1 MAKTNPIGVRFNEE
15 LLEFLKES
23 EFEVTAQKALS
34 MYEESFMR
42 EFSISKATPQIF
54 IYKLINPIN
63 QKVFY
68 IGRTIFMLHQ
78 RLGLHIGQRNSK
90 SPGVNQAK
98 SAVINEILS
107 SGNRPIIELIEAI
120 TPLSDSEY
128 RGHHEREV
136 YWIAKMYLDGQP
148 LTNKIP
154 DKSKEIILKI
164 KENNKPGNK
173 ARIEAERNTV
183 HNPITWT
190 TPAGLEEM
198 GKVEVVNP
206 KIAEY
211 EKELATLGTSGLA
224 ILRKKFLLK
233 QIQLLKG

>member
-154 DKSKEIILKI
+154 DKSKEIILKV
-164 KENNKPGNK
+164 KENNKPENK
-173 ARIEAERNTV
+173 ARIEAERNGSPRAMTFNL
-183 HNPITWT
+183 NPMVVKDFKSISV
-190 TPAGLEEM
+190 EEEIPPM
-198 GKVEVVNP
+198 PVK
-206 KIAEY
+206 
-211 EKELATLGTSGLA
+211 EKGEDAVDFA
-224 ILRKKFLLK
+224 ARKNEWKRK
-233 QIQLLKG
+233 YNR